1 MRTILLAL
9 VLVGLVIAADKKQV
23 QWQEARVIAQERVQ
37 NGEVAKASGF
47 GMNGG
52 ASAQA
57 MAVPIID
64 NCVTIE
70 TNEAQFKLI
79 EKAPPPGSVRSAFH
93 HALVVPVNGTVKFR
107 RAGDDFILLDA
118 EGREHKLRLVGM
130 TARVGGAPAGAVAAQ
145 APPPLSR
152 IEDRLMEP
160 DFGYQQFRTGVPS
173 WQAAKEVNDAMAA
186 LRTAHQDLDQMTGFM
201 RVAMESIRPNWAQ
214 GIGVDEYLESLY
226 AISKYAGFAV
236 TAREILAQREKAAT
250 QGK

>member
-9 VLVGLVIAADKKQV
+9 VLMGLITAAEQKQV
-23 QWQEARVIAQERVQ
+23 QWQEARVVAQERVQ

-130 TARVGGAPAGAVAAQ
+130 TARAGSAAASAAAAQ
-145 APPPLSR
+145 APAPLSR
-152 IEDRLMEP
+152 IEDRLLEP
-160 DFGYQQFRTGVPS
+160 EFGYQQYRTGVPS
-173 WQAAKEVNDAMAA
+173 WQAAKEVNDAMVA
-186 LRTAHQDLDQMTGFM
+186 LRAVHSDLDQMTGLM
-201 RVAMESIRPNWAQ
+201 RVVMESLRPNWK
-214 GIGVDEYLESLY
+214 GINVDEYLESLY
-226 AISKYAGFAV
+226 AVSKYAGFSVA
-236 TAREILAQREKAAT
+236 AREALAQREKAAS